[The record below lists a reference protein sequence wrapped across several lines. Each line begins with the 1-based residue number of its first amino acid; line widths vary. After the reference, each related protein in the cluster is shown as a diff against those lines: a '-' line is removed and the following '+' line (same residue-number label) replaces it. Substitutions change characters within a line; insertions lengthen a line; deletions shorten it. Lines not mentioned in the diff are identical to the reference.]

1 MHSGSIVQDRR
12 RLYAP
17 MVTYLSIDV
26 SAGSP
31 GTWKIHTKK
40 KLKSEVIVG
49 ATCLHFLWSVDLS
62 RVVVALRKWE

>member
-1 MHSGSIVQDRR
+1 
-12 RLYAP
+12 

-31 GTWKIHTKK
+31 GTWKIQK

-62 RVVVALRKWE
+62 RVIVALRKWE

>member
-1 MHSGSIVQDRR
+1 MSLLAVLAHGKYTQ
-12 RLYAP
+12 
-17 MVTYLSIDV
+17 
-26 SAGSP
+26 
-31 GTWKIHTKK
+31 KK

>member
-1 MHSGSIVQDRR
+1 MSLLAVLAHGK
-12 RLYAP
+12 Y
-17 MVTYLSIDV
+17 
-26 SAGSP
+26 
-31 GTWKIHTKK
+31 TKK

>member
-1 MHSGSIVQDRR
+1 
-12 RLYAP
+12 